1 MKQNKFDLVMDYID
15 ENIQQDTET
24 IKSGIINLIG
34 INSNT
39 FGHYF
44 NVLTGDTLG
53 GYIRNRRL
61 YYAASALQLEL
72 EKSICE
78 IALEYGYSEQS
89 AFTRAI
95 TSRYGMSPSEFRQKN
110 VIHFIEN
117 EKYHFSD
124 FRTPEEETR
133 SDYIWK
139 LVERTGCLSGPN
151 LTFID
156 DIDKGREEFGF
167 DVDTSY
173 AIADLSERLEVPVYT
188 LMRTCFDLVAE
199 LKSEP
204 DYLTNAQF
212 AALQMGIHSDE
223 DLEKICEHYSC
234 KYYEL
239 NRYMVVQYYKSHK

>member
-15 ENIQQDTET
+15 ENIQKDTNT
-24 IKSGIINLIG
+24 IKDGILDLIG

-39 FGHYF
+39 FGHHF

-61 YYAASALQLEL
+61 YYAARALQQEL

-95 TSRYGMSPSEFRQKN
+95 TSKYEISPSEFRQKH
-110 VIHFIEN
+110 VIHIIDN
-117 EKYHFSD
+117 EKYHYSD

-133 SDYIWK
+133 SDYLWK

-151 LTFID
+151 LDFIE
-156 DIDKGREEFGF
+156 DIDKGRKEFGF

-173 AIADLSERLEVPVYT
+173 AIADLSERLEVPVYA
-188 LMRTCFDLVAE
+188 LMRTCFDLVVE

-212 AALQMGIHSDE
+212 AAMQMGIRSDE
-223 DLEKICEHYSC
+223 DLGKICEHYAC

-239 NRYMVVQYYKSHK
+239 NRYMVMQYYESHK